1 MPSLT
6 EGLPDAVLESLACE
20 TPVIAS
26 AVGEIPYVLR
36 EGKCG
41 WIIWN
46 YGVDTFVKALKEALT
61 DHETL
66 KELGRRGREFV
77 SKKFKWEYFVEGTVR
92 LLEKALENH

>member
-6 EGLPDAVLESLACE
+6 EGLPDAALESLACE

-66 KELGRRGREFV
+66 KNWEGEAENSSLRKSSGNILLKGR
-77 SKKFKWEYFVEGTVR
+77 
-92 LLEKALENH
+92 